1 MHAQSACARLLQL
14 LALPGMRAVH
24 AVHPLPGQLRLSTLC
39 RPSLL
44 PCLYSSQ
51 ALDQVQVHQ
60 QAPGCDHQQPA
71 AEAGGAGKERLER
84 LERMHAACCT
94 CRGLPMWPQCV
105 ATAAAITNNLLA
117 CSRPCRSATT
127 KSRKFV
133 RRRVPLASGAVSA
146 TVLPGQGSVE

>member
-1 MHAQSACARLLQL
+1 MHAQSACARRLQL
-14 LALPGMRAVH
+14 LLLPGMRAVY
-24 AVHPLPGQLRLSTLC
+24 AVPPLPGQLRLPTSQLC

-44 PCLYSSQ
+44 PCLYCSQ

-60 QAPGCDHQQPA
+60 QAAGCDHQQPA
-71 AEAGGAGKERLER
+71 AEAGGAGKER

-117 CSRPCRSATT
+117 CSLPCRSATT

-133 RRRVPLASGAVSA
+133 RRRAPLASGAVS
-146 TVLPGQGSVE
+146 TPVPPGQGSVE